1 MVVVAEVVGA
11 AVGVV
16 EVVVVV
22 EVAGVVVVV
31 STGFSFGSLD
41 RLQWRSRVP

>member
-1 MVVVAEVVGA
+1 MVVVAEVVGV

-16 EVVVVV
+16 EVVV

-31 STGFSFGSLD
+31 SAGFSFGSLD